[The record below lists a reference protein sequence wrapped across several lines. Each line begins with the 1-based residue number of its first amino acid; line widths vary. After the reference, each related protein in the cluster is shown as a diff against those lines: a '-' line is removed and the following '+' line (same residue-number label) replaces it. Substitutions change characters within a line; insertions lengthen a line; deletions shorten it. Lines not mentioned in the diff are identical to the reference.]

1 MLTNRHFELTKPSLR
16 AHEPPLSARPGR
28 HCEAR
33 SNLCVLSV
41 KVKRSLRTSRRRD
54 RYLARTTKVAYL
66 TDIGVTQPSL
76 YSSQLSLYASQSSL
90 RAQEPPLSARPGR
103 HCEAR
108 SNLSVLP
115 VKVERSLR
123 TSRGRDRYLEEVIG
137 NLILL
142 IILVYLH
149 L

>member
-1 MLTNRHFELTKPSLR
+1 
-16 AHEPPLSARPGR
+16 
-28 HCEAR
+28 
-33 SNLCVLSV
+33 
-41 KVKRSLRTSRRRD
+41 
-54 RYLARTTKVAYL
+54 
-66 TDIGVTQPSL
+66 
-76 YSSQLSLYASQSSL
+76 ASQSSL

-123 TSRGRDRYLEEVIG
+123 TSRGRKAFVAMTGVERSLRTSRGRKAFVAMTGVERSLRTSRGRDRYLEEVIG